1 MSKVDFI
8 SCPPFSFKKEKIIR
22 VLKKYAEDEGYS
34 IKKIQ
39 YNFLEK
45 QSMLKMNKS
54 YLGHDSHTDII
65 TFDYSENM
73 SINAEVYI
81 SIDMMKENAKK
92 FKQSIE
98 NEMVRL
104 ISHAL
109 FHCTGHSDK
118 SKLEKEKMRIMEEK
132 FINDVSRET
141 IANV

>member
-1 MSKVDFI
+1 
-8 SCPPFSFKKEKIIR
+8 
-22 VLKKYAEDEGYS
+22 
-34 IKKIQ
+34 
-39 YNFLEK
+39 
-45 QSMLKMNKS
+45 MNKS

-109 FHCTGHSDK
+109 FHCMGHSDK

-141 IANV
+141 ITNV

>member
-45 QSMLKMNKS
+45 PSMLKMNKS

-98 NEMVRL
+98 
-104 ISHAL
+104 
-109 FHCTGHSDK
+109 
-118 SKLEKEKMRIMEEK
+118 MRWLG
-132 FINDVSRET
+132 
-141 IANV
+141 

>member
-1 MSKVDFI
+1 MSKVDFV

-45 QSMLKMNKS
+45 PAMLKMNKS

-98 NEMVRL
+98 NEMVL
-104 ISHAL
+104 SYLL
-109 FHCTGHSDK
+109 FLGK
-118 SKLEKEKMRIMEEK
+118 YY
-132 FINDVSRET
+132 F
-141 IANV
+141 